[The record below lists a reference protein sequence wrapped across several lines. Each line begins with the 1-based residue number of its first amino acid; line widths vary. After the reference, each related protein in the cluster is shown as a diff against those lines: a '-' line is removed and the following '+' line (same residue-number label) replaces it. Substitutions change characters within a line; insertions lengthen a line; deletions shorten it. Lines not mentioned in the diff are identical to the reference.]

1 MTAKVIYELRHEE
14 KQLRRIILDVM
25 EICPV
30 RYRKEVINGI
40 QIINE
45 VRNSE
50 LDGVGVYDLID
61 FFHRLR
67 SSRLTRNYSANQKDI
82 LENVFLWFDA
92 LYFKRFKIKYVP
104 FSKAQRYEEFKR
116 QKENRGRVSLILGK
130 KIKGIDITLALYNIP
145 SVFSTVLTMTIIL
158 SGGLTVFALLIYFQ
172 VIKI

>member
-1 MTAKVIYELRHEE
+1 MTAKIIYESRREE

-30 RYRKEVINGI
+30 RYRREVINGI

-50 LDGVGVYDLID
+50 LEGVGIYDLID

-67 SSRLTRNYSANQKDI
+67 SSRLTRNFSANQKDI
-82 LENVFLWFDA
+82 LEGVFLWFDA
-92 LYFKRFKIKYVP
+92 LYLKRFKVKYVP

-116 QKENRGRVSLILGK
+116 QKENRGRLISTSGGE
-130 KIKGIDITLALYNIP
+130 IKGIDITLALYNIP
-145 SVFSTVLTMTIIL
+145 SVFSVVRVYIIL
-158 SGGLTVFALLIYFQ
+158 ISVCLSVEALLLYFH

>member
-1 MTAKVIYELRHEE
+1 MNSKIIYESRHEE

-30 RYRKEVINGI
+30 RYRREVINGI

-67 SSRLTRNYSANQKDI
+67 GSRLTRDFSANQKDI
-82 LENVFLWFDA
+82 LEDVFCGMT
-92 LYFKRFKIKYVP
+92 LYISNG
-104 FSKAQRYEEFKR
+104 SK
-116 QKENRGRVSLILGK
+116 
-130 KIKGIDITLALYNIP
+130 
-145 SVFSTVLTMTIIL
+145 
-158 SGGLTVFALLIYFQ
+158 
-172 VIKI
+172 